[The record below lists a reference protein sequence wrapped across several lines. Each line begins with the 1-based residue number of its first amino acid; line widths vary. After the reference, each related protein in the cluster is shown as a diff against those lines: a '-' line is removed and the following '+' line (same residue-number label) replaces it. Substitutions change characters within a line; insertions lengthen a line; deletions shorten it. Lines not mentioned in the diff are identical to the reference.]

1 MDFEKVSL
9 ILISSCL
16 ERMSYGQENVNG
28 IIPAV
33 EAEEVKETMYTSN
46 FRYENQ
52 VFTGRPLES
61 GLNRYFLDHKRK
73 RSIQQISTAQ
83 KPWVLQP

>member
-1 MDFEKVSL
+1 
-9 ILISSCL
+9 
-16 ERMSYGQENVNG
+16 MSYGQENVNG

-46 FRYENQ
+46 FRYEFQ
-52 VFTGRPLES
+52 VTADAVHGCSSQDRAN
-61 GLNRYFLDHKRK
+61 GNNLDHKRK

>member
-1 MDFEKVSL
+1 MDFGKLSS

-46 FRYENQ
+46 FRYEYQ
-52 VFTGRPLES
+52 VGTDRDAVLYGALI
-61 GLNRYFLDHKRK
+61 GLG
-73 RSIQQISTAQ
+73 
-83 KPWVLQP
+83 

>member
-46 FRYENQ
+46 FRYEFK
-52 VFTGRPLES
+52 VFTGRDVVNHGS
-61 GLNRYFLDHKRK
+61 RD
-73 RSIQQISTAQ
+73 
-83 KPWVLQP
+83 